1 MQSLNGKIMSAD
13 IPVVTI
19 KNGVV
24 VDKNEKLAPLFFNRC
39 DDVSAWLK
47 GRAIDSHRAN
57 SRLLKKALRLQNKDE
72 ISTVLVVN
80 AVTITDNFWF
90 CEDGSDLT
98 WDDVRFKEN
107 YFDSLALRGDPD
119 SFNQKPSR
127 TPELTNIGSYEKC
140 WSLLDGSW
148 WMYKSGND
156 NELFSELFICKL
168 GSSLGFNMAYY
179 ELDGGYIRTKDFT
192 ETGRYNFESA
202 ESLVGDDED
211 YSKNFDVF
219 YSISKDLAEDYL
231 KLIYLDT
238 VCMNMDRHTKN
249 YGVLRDPETGDIV
262 KLAPNYDNNIA
273 LISRGYPRFIE
284 RKNDTLIDLFIE
296 LLKSNKEAFRLFKN
310 LNIPVITDELIRKCI
325 SETPFDVDG
334 DKISEFILNGQKSI
348 FDFLNNQ
355 S

>member
-13 IPVVTI
+13 IPVATI

-72 ISTVLVVN
+72 ISTVLAVN

-140 WSLLDGSW
+140 WRLIDSAW
-148 WMYKSGND
+148 WMYKSGNE

-168 GSSLGFNMAYY
+168 GSSLGFDMAYY
-179 ELDGGYIRTKDFT
+179 EMDDGYIRTKDFT
-192 ETGRYNFESA
+192 EGGKFNFESA

-211 YSKNFDVF
+211 YCKNFDIL
-219 YSISKDLAEDYL
+219 YSISKELAKDYL
-231 KLIYLDT
+231 KLIFLDT

-249 YGVLRDPETGDIV
+249 YGVLRNPETGEIV

-284 RKNDTLIDLFIE
+284 RNKDTLIDLFIE
-296 LLKSNKEAFRLFKN
+296 LLEGNNEALRLFKDIN
-310 LNIPVITDELIRKCI
+310 VPVITDELVRKCI
-325 SETPFDVDG
+325 AETPFDVDA
-334 DKISEFILNGQKSI
+334 DKISKFILNGQKRVL
-348 FDFLNNQ
+348 DFLDNN
-355 S
+355 

>member
-1 MQSLNGKIMSAD
+1 MQSLNGKIMSTD
-13 IPVVTI
+13 IPVATI

-39 DDVSAWLK
+39 DNVSAWLK

-72 ISTVLVVN
+72 ISTVLAVN

-107 YFDSLALRGDPD
+107 YFDSLALCGDPD

-140 WSLLDGSW
+140 WRLIDSAW
-148 WMYKSGND
+148 WMYKSGNE

-168 GSSLGFNMAYY
+168 GSSLGFDMAYY
-179 ELDGGYIRTKDFT
+179 EMDDGYIRTKDFT
-192 ETGRYNFESA
+192 ENGRYNFESA

-211 YSKNFDVF
+211 YCKNFDVF
-219 YSISKDLAEDYL
+219 YSISENLAEDYL

-238 VCMNMDRHTKN
+238 ICMNMDRHTKN
-249 YGVLRDPETGDIV
+249 YGVLRDPKTGNIV

-273 LISRGYPRFIE
+273 LISRGYPRFIK

-296 LLKSNKEAFRLFKN
+296 LLESNKEALRLFKD
-310 LNIPVITDELIRKCI
+310 LNIPVITDELIRRCI

-334 DKISEFILNGQKSI
+334 DKISEFILNGQKRI

-355 S
+355 H

>member
-1 MQSLNGKIMSAD
+1 MQSLNGKIMSTD
-13 IPVVTI
+13 IPVATI

-39 DDVSAWLK
+39 DNVSAWLK

-72 ISTVLVVN
+72 ISTVLAVN

-90 CEDGSDLT
+90 FEDGSDLT

-107 YFDSLALRGDPD
+107 YFDSLALCGDPD

-140 WSLLDGSW
+140 WRLIDSAW
-148 WMYKSGND
+148 WMYKSGNE

-168 GSSLGFNMAYY
+168 GSSLGFDMAYY
-179 ELDGGYIRTKDFT
+179 EMDDGYIRTKDFT
-192 ETGRYNFESA
+192 ENGRYNFESA

-211 YSKNFDVF
+211 YCKNFDVF
-219 YSISKDLAEDYL
+219 YSISENLAEDYL

-249 YGVLRDPETGDIV
+249 YGVLRDPKTGNIV

-273 LISRGYPRFIE
+273 LISRGYPRFIK

-296 LLKSNKEAFRLFKN
+296 LLESNKEALRLFKN
-310 LNIPVITDELIRKCI
+310 LNIPVITDELIRRCI

-355 S
+355 H

>member
-1 MQSLNGKIMSAD
+1 MQSLNGKIMSTD
-13 IPVVTI
+13 IPVATI

-39 DDVSAWLK
+39 DNVSAWLK

-72 ISTVLVVN
+72 ISTVLAVN

-107 YFDSLALRGDPD
+107 YFDSLALCGDPD
-119 SFNQKPSR
+119 SFNQKPLR

-140 WSLLDGSW
+140 WRLIDGAW
-148 WMYKSGND
+148 WMYKSGNE

-168 GSSLGFNMAYY
+168 GSSLGFDMAYY
-179 ELDGGYIRTKDFT
+179 EMDDGYIRTKDFT
-192 ETGRYNFESA
+192 ENGRYNFESA

-211 YSKNFDVF
+211 YCKNFDVF
-219 YSISKDLAEDYL
+219 YSISEDLAENYL

-249 YGVLRDPETGDIV
+249 YGVLRDPKTGDIV

-273 LISRGYPRFIE
+273 LISRGYPRFIK

-296 LLKSNKEAFRLFKN
+296 LLENSKEALRLFKD
-310 LNIPVITDELIRKCI
+310 LNIPVITDELIRRCI
-325 SETPFDVDG
+325 SETSFDVDG
-334 DKISEFILNGQKSI
+334 DKISEFVLNGQKRI

-355 S
+355 Y

>member
-13 IPVVTI
+13 IPVATI

-39 DDVSAWLK
+39 EDVSAWLK

-72 ISTVLVVN
+72 ISTVLAVN

-107 YFDSLALRGDPD
+107 YFDSLALCGDPD

-140 WSLLDGSW
+140 WRLIDSAW
-148 WMYKSGND
+148 WMYKSGNE

-168 GSSLGFNMAYY
+168 GSSLGFDMAYY
-179 ELDGGYIRTKDFT
+179 EMDDGYIRTKDFT
-192 ETGRYNFESA
+192 ENGRYNFESA
-202 ESLVGDDED
+202 ESFVGDDED
-211 YSKNFDVF
+211 YCKNFDVF
-219 YSISKDLAEDYL
+219 YSISENLALLETYL
-231 KLIYLDT
+231 SGYCLYEYGSPYKKLW
-238 VCMNMDRHTKN
+238 
-249 YGVLRDPETGDIV
+249 
-262 KLAPNYDNNIA
+262 
-273 LISRGYPRFIE
+273 
-284 RKNDTLIDLFIE
+284 
-296 LLKSNKEAFRLFKN
+296 
-310 LNIPVITDELIRKCI
+310 CI
-325 SETPFDVDG
+325 KRSQNWEYSKTC
-334 DKISEFILNGQKSI
+334 S
-348 FDFLNNQ
+348 
-355 S
+355 

>member
-13 IPVVTI
+13 IPVATI
-19 KNGVV
+19 KNGGV

-39 DDVSAWLK
+39 DDFSAWLK

-72 ISTVLVVN
+72 ISTVLAVN

-90 CEDGSDLT
+90 CEDGSDLS

-140 WSLLDGSW
+140 WRLIDGAW

-168 GSSLGFNMAYY
+168 GLSLGFDMAYY
-179 ELDGGYIRTKDFT
+179 EMDDGYIRTKDFT
-192 ETGRYNFESA
+192 ENGRYNFESA

-211 YSKNFDVF
+211 YCKNFDVF

-238 VCMNMDRHTKN
+238 VCMN
-249 YGVLRDPETGDIV
+249 IV

-284 RKNDTLIDLFIE
+284 RKKDTLIDLFIE
-296 LLKSNKEAFRLFKN
+296 LLENSKEALRLFKD
-310 LNIPVITDELIRKCI
+310 LNIPVITDELIRRCI
-325 SETPFDVDG
+325 SETSFEVDG
-334 DKISEFILNGQKSI
+334 DKISKFILNGQKRI

-355 S
+355 Y